1 MNVRTVFGVLA
12 WMMSSSLD
20 ASEVSSLIAISA
32 DGNPT
37 TYLLSEVQRIN
48 VSAND
53 IDGTMSII
61 SKDGYEYG
69 SYQKIIFASVT
80 TKICGVNVP
89 NVYVYPNPVSN
100 ILYINGVLQQVL
112 TEKMVL
118 MEKQDILGLNMQTN
132 FLLLLLKY
140 MMNLEIQLNI

>member
-61 SKDGYEYG
+61 SKDGYENG

-80 TKICGVNVP
+80 TKFFFTKR
-89 NVYVYPNPVSN
+89 N
-100 ILYINGVLQQVL
+100 IYFRN
-112 TEKMVL
+112 
-118 MEKQDILGLNMQTN
+118 
-132 FLLLLLKY
+132 
-140 MMNLEIQLNI
+140 